1 MTWKFTGK
9 PVRTMF
15 GLALMVASAAGIAG
29 AQTLADAQPEAKP
42 VEAKPAEAKPAS
54 TYETLYLINSAQQND
69 LNDVQTAIRNV
80 LPRARVYA
88 MPSQHSITLWAPP
101 EDIALAKKILADLD
115 KPHKV
120 YRLTFTL
127 TEIEGGKRGAAQH
140 YALIAASGEKTE
152 LKEGSRV
159 PLVTGSVSD
168 GSTTVSTQVQYVDLG
183 LNIEA
188 TVDSSQD
195 GARLRTKIERSSVA
209 EEKPLLGAQDP
220 VIRQTQLDQISLL
233 TLGKPLVLGSLDM
246 PGTTR
251 QLEVEVVAELVK

>member
-1 MTWKFTGK
+1 MTWKLAGRR
-9 PVRTMF
+9 VGTMF
-15 GLALMVASAAGIAG
+15 GLALTVALAAGVAR
-29 AQTLADAQPEAKP
+29 AQSPTLPETKS
-42 VEAKPAEAKPAS
+42 VEAKPAEAKPAAI
-54 TYETLYLINSAQQND
+54 YVTLYLTKLTQQND
-69 LNDVQTAIRNV
+69 LNDIQTAIRNV
-80 LPRARVYA
+80 IPRAKIYGV
-88 MPSQHSITLWAPP
+88 PSQRAISLFATP
-101 EDIALAKKILADLD
+101 EDIALAKTILADLD

-127 TEIEGGKRGAAQH
+127 TEIEDGKRLGAQH
-140 YALIAASGEKTE
+140 YALVAASGEKTE
-152 LKEGSRV
+152 LKEGSRA

-233 TLGKPLVLGSLDM
+233 TPGKPLVLGSLDM